1 MNGRAFNVVLTEQA
15 DGAVLRVIGEVDIV
29 TAPVLE
35 RHLESVIAS
44 SRPTIVIDLV
54 ETTFLDARGVGVL
67 IGARKQINGYGGRL
81 LVRRPPPLV
90 RRVLEL
96 AEQNDRLEIE
106 G

>member
-67 IGARKQINGYGGRL
+67 IGARKQINSYGGRL
-81 LVRRPPPLV
+81 VVRRPPPLV